1 MLSIRDQFEDRA
13 VLITGATGD
22 YGGKVAKL
30 LGADFALQHMF
41 CMHAGYLGSLVL
53 ELLLRIGHIRK
64 AYLLLRPKNGV
75 HQQQRLEDLL
85 KSPVFCLHHS
95 PDSLKQ
101 VTKLCSLYIL
111 LCLDKCLEHHHAQC
125 AGSSHVLLTTAPQH
139 VQDEHA
145 IRT

>member
-1 MLSIRDQFEDRA
+1 
-13 VLITGATGD
+13 
-22 YGGKVAKL
+22 
-30 LGADFALQHMF
+30 MF

-85 KSPVFCLHHS
+85 RSPVFCLHHS

-101 VTKLCSLYIL
+101 VTHICSLYIL
-111 LCLDKCLEHHHAQC
+111 LCLDKCLKQFYAQC
-125 AGSSHVLLTTAPQH
+125 AGSSHVLLTTASQL

-145 IRT
+145 MCT